1 MKKMMMAMVAVLM
14 MTAAAQAQD
23 DNRQRPPRKMDKQ
36 EMAKMKTE
44 RMTQELSLTTDQQA
58 KLLDLNTKY
67 ADKLPMRGP
76 RGPRGGHHGGPR
88 PEKKVDGQTGATP
101 QQGQMEKR
109 ERPSKEQMEARRKE
123 MRANREAYN
132 GELKT
137 ILTPEQYEKYE
148 AAEKQ
153 RMEQFNRRK

>member
-1 MKKMMMAMVAVLM
+1 MKKMMMTMVATLM
-14 MTAAAQAQD
+14 LTATVQAQD
-23 DNRQRPPRKMDKQ
+23 NNGQRPPRKMDKQ
-36 EMAKMKTE
+36 EMAKMRTE
-44 RMTQELSLTTDQQA
+44 RMTQDLSLTADQQA

-76 RGPRGGHHGGPR
+76 RGPRGEHQGGPR

-101 QQGQMEKR
+101 QPGQMEKR
-109 ERPSKEQMEARRKE
+109 ERPNREQMEARRKE
-123 MRANREAYN
+123 MQANREAYN
-132 GELKT
+132 GELKA

-153 RMEQFNRRK
+153 RMQRFNR